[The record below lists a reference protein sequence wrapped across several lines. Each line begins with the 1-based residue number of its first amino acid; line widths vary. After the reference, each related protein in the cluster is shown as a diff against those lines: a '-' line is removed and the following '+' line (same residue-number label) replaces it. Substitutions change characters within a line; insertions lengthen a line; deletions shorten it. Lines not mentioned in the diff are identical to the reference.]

1 VAHIVLNTFGSLGD
15 LHPYLAI
22 AIGLRKRGHQSV
34 IATSEVYRRKILAED
49 VGFAPVRPDVG
60 LIVNDAELLARLLD
74 RRRGGEFLLRDYL
87 VPHIQQSYND
97 LLDACRGADLLLTH
111 PAALAGP
118 TVAEVLQL
126 RWLSVALQP
135 FMFFSSYDP
144 PVLSGA
150 EWARY
155 FYQFGPEVFDAL
167 KRLVRLRL
175 KPWLAPIEKFK
186 RSIGLTL
193 STNNPFLD
201 SFSPFG
207 TLALFSEVFAAP
219 QSDWPSNVRL
229 TGFVYYDRQGDL
241 PGTSEE
247 DDLQIDEFLLSGPPP
262 LLFTLG
268 SAAAM
273 HPGDFFHESIA
284 AVHALGVRAVLVA
297 GGGRD
302 EIQDPLSDSIFV
314 ARYLPF
320 SKIMPNAAVIVHQ
333 GGIGTTAQALRAGR
347 PMLIVPWSHDQPDNA
362 ERVQRLGAG
371 RIIPRS
377 GYYAPRVEDELRSLL
392 TNATYQERTREIA
405 ARIAGEDSVTNACNA
420 IEAVIG

>member
-1 VAHIVLNTFGSLGD
+1 MARIVLNTFGSLGD

-22 AIGLRKRGHQSV
+22 AIELRRRGHQAV

-60 LIVNDAELLARLLD
+60 LVVNDAEFLARVWD

-87 VPHIQQSYND
+87 VPQIRQSYDD
-97 LLDACRGADLLLTH
+97 LLHACRGADLLLTH

-118 TVAEVLQL
+118 IVAEVLQL

-135 FMFFSSYDP
+135 YMFFSSFDP

-150 EWARY
+150 EWARH
-155 FYQFGPEVFDAL
+155 FYHFGPMAFDAL
-167 KRLVRLRL
+167 KRLVHLRL
-175 KPWLAPIEKFK
+175 KSWLAPIEQFR
-186 RSIGLTL
+186 RSIGLTA

-201 SFSPFG
+201 TFSPFG
-207 TLALFSEVFAAP
+207 TLALFSEIFAAP
-219 QSDWPSNVRL
+219 QPDWPSNVHL
-229 TGFVYYDRQGDL
+229 TGFVYYDQQGDL
-241 PGTSEE
+241 PGISEE
-247 DDLQIDEFLLSGPPP
+247 NNLPIDEFLLSGPPP

-268 SAAAM
+268 SSAVM

-284 AVHALGVRAVLVA
+284 AVHALGVRAVLLA
-297 GGGRD
+297 GGGR
-302 EIQDPLSDSIFV
+302 EQIHDPLSDSILV

-362 ERVQRLGAG
+362 ERVQRLGGG
-371 RIIPRS
+371 RTIPRS
-377 GYYAPRVEDELRSLL
+377 RYYAPRVEDELRSLL
-392 TNATYQERTREIA
+392 TNDTYQERTRDLA
-405 ARIAGEDSVTNACNA
+405 ARIAGEDGVTNACDA
-420 IEAVIG
+420 IEAAMA

>member
-1 VAHIVLNTFGSLGD
+1 MARIVLNTFGSLGD

-22 AIGLRKRGHQSV
+22 AIELRRRGHQPV

-60 LIVNDAELLARLLD
+60 LIVNDTDFLARVWD

-87 VPHIQQSYND
+87 VPQIRQSYDD
-97 LLDACRGADLLLTH
+97 LLHAGRGADLLLTH

-118 TVAEVLQL
+118 IVAEVLQL
-126 RWLSVALQP
+126 PWLSVALQP
-135 FMFFSSYDP
+135 YMFFSNYDP

-155 FYQFGPEVFDAL
+155 FYHFGPMVFDAL

-175 KPWLAPIEKFK
+175 KSWMAPIEKFR
-186 RSIGLTL
+186 RSIGLTA
-193 STNNPFLD
+193 STSNPFLD
-201 SFSPFG
+201 TFSPFG
-207 TLALFSEVFAAP
+207 TLALFSEALAVP
-219 QSDWPSNVRL
+219 QPDWPSNVHL
-229 TGFVYYDRQGDL
+229 TGFVYYDRHGEL
-241 PGTSEE
+241 PGIS
-247 DDLQIDEFLLSGPPP
+247 DDNDLQIDEFLLSGPPP

-268 SAAAM
+268 SSAVM

-284 AVHALGVRAVLVA
+284 AVHALGVRAVLLA
-297 GGGRD
+297 GGGR
-302 EIQDPLSDSIFV
+302 EQIHDPLSDSILV

-371 RIIPRS
+371 RTIPRS
-377 GYYAPRVEDELRSLL
+377 RYYAPRVEYELRNLL
-392 TNATYQERTREIA
+392 TNATYHERARDIA
-405 ARIAGEDSVTNACNA
+405 ARIAGEDGVTNACDA
-420 IEAVIG
+420 IEATIA